1 MPLRKEPGS
10 LQKNTMITIVRNF
23 DYLCYKAK
31 TREEMCQMIYD
42 ESYLKVEGPFKNLPP
57 LINLG
62 LMDTVREVGRLRRH
76 HLHSLVQAQIID
88 FTTSGVGETI
98 YALDLLMERCRRL
111 RRLDLSYLRTVGPP
125 ILIRLVP
132 SLTQVTVLNL
142 SMTETVDQVLELIG
156 RHCPEIRE
164 LDISNTP
171 ITEAGLIRLS
181 YDEENDR
188 PMCQKLV
195 KLAITGCVISARPV
209 SFLLQY
215 IPTLKEIDY
224 DDIFQV
230 FGVLQEW
237 GLRLDN
243 AEGCDKYHLRI
254 LNSTNEYVDPDN
266 IALAIILC
274 PYATNF
280 TLSNA
285 YIENEVLYKV
295 MMMEHLTHLR
305 ITNCEAF
312 TLNFQEGILPVLTVK
327 GHQLLSLLLTNFTN
341 VDIAAIGECCPRLQN
356 LALSAI
362 GVYEDIMYPREHCF
376 TRLRNLEIWSSL
388 TVESCNTTILRQLLC
403 YCPDLRHLLVKCT
416 DALSDKLLF
425 DIWRENDMRHLSR
438 LTIDT
443 CPNVTASAIH
453 HLLDMTNQL
462 TLIRLWGCFFITKD
476 DDIKFQRRIKEEN
489 CDLYLEWYCWDG

>member
-1 MPLRKEPGS
+1 MPLRIEPGT
-10 LQKNTMITIVRNF
+10 LQKNTMLAIARNF
-23 DYLCYKAK
+23 DYICYNAK
-31 TREEMCQMIYD
+31 SREEMCQMIYD
-42 ESYLKVEGPFKNLPP
+42 ESYLQVEGPFKNLPP

-62 LMDTVREVGRLRRH
+62 LMDMMREVGRLRRH
-76 HLHSLVQAQIID
+76 HLHSLIQAHIID
-88 FTTSGVGETI
+88 FTISGVGETFLAI
-98 YALDLLMERCRRL
+98 DLLMERCRRL

-125 ILIRLVP
+125 ILVRLIP

-181 YDEENDR
+181 YDAEKDR
-188 PMCQKLV
+188 PMCQKLT
-195 KLAITGCVISARPV
+195 KLSITGCVITAKPV

-215 IPTLKEIDY
+215 IPTLREIDF
-224 DDIFQV
+224 DDIFEV
-230 FGVLQEW
+230 FGVMKEW
-237 GLRLDN
+237 GLTLENIDDC
-243 AEGCDKYHLRI
+243 EKYHLRI
-254 LNSTNEYVDPDN
+254 LNSTNVYVDPDN
-266 IALAIILC
+266 IHIAITLC

-285 YIENEVLYKV
+285 FVENEVLYKV
-295 MMMEHLTHLR
+295 MTMEYLTHLR
-305 ITNCEAF
+305 ITNSEGL

-327 GHQLLSLLLTNFTN
+327 GHQLISLLLANFTN
-341 VDIAAIGECCPRLQN
+341 VDVAAIGESCPRLQN

-362 GVYEDIMYPREHCF
+362 GVYEDIVYPREHHF
-376 TRLRNLEIWSSL
+376 TQLRNLEVWSSL
-388 TVESCNTTILRQLLC
+388 TVESCNTIILRQLLC
-403 YCPDLRHLLVKCT
+403 YSKNLRNLLVKCT

-453 HLLDMTNQL
+453 HLLDMTNKL

-476 DDIKFQRRIKEEN
+476 DDIKFQKRIKQEN